1 MNNTSSLQGT
11 TVELPSS
18 MDLLN
23 GASNFDQ
30 TIQSANTARFYPS
43 GSTTFSDSNRNISI
57 RLSSSD
63 YIRPQT
69 ATLLFTLALSNCAQ
83 VPEDL
88 FAVQM
93 LGNITLE
100 CGGRVVENIQ
110 NAGMC
115 LYPIIVHKTPASV
128 YRSTLSVSGAYK
140 YKPSYSHYMQFSEKG
155 AQAKIGQNPSTGIT
169 AYTEYGPPATN
180 SWFRSARDGS
190 PPGLA
195 LDPSPD
201 ERNSV
206 QFYNSR
212 GAIELQSTPNTT
224 DIVNYLHK
232 ISDYFQTGN
241 HVSFCK
247 ADSDAV
253 TGNPDWFGL
262 DFSDGVKIYTDTSQS
277 TLSTYKVASSNLTN
291 SQSIGSLVCANSMPV
306 HNQPSEFYISDQIS
320 TNGVPQVVPVYGP
333 KNLQYGSLGLGH
345 PIEAEGERTRTYG
358 LYLKD
363 ILGIFNSPRLL
374 PLRNCGSMVLNIQ
387 LRPYQEMFLH
397 VTPSNAGWCMAEN
410 SATQLDGA
418 GVGKTQEFRDV
429 LNNTTLPYT
438 ISNVRLTVDTV
449 RPADSF
455 VQKVDEM
462 CAGNEGLSIVF
473 SSRETSVTPVAYSSN
488 IQITSTRAYSYLK
501 TIYTHFQE
509 SLTSQSVFLA
519 KSDRYLGSRYIRSNT
534 VIGSTTYPLINIE
547 SASEAFVECKKA
559 CIKPDAL
566 GTYPEDSVI
575 DYQIYTGKRS
585 TLGTSDSF
593 VSSGLFPSLALAKT
607 GKAYQ
612 KLKQSSQAHTQ
623 APSCFLLAQNVDR
636 VLQSGCT
643 FSGLSTRTSGFSITT
658 NIDMREFINTAP
670 RDQKGYSITSSAF
683 IDAHLGN
690 CMLRACTVFEFD
702 CLLRLA
708 NSSVE
713 VRN

>member
-128 YRSTLSVSGAYK
+128 YRSTLSVSGGYK

-155 AQAKIGQNPSTGIT
+155 VQTKLGQDMTAPYVLEEAQ
-169 AYTEYGPPATN
+169 YGPPATN
-180 SWFRSARDGS
+180 SWFRTPRDGTAS
-190 PPGLA
+190 GGTPPA
-195 LDPSPD
+195 ISQD
-201 ERNSV
+201 EINSV
-206 QFYNSR
+206 QFRNSR
-212 GAIELQSTPNTT
+212 GVLSPGSATAS
-224 DIVNYLHK
+224 DIVNYLHT

-247 ADSDAV
+247 ADSDDPGV
-253 TGNPDWFGL
+253 QNTDYIGL
-262 DFSDGVKIYTDTSQS
+262 DFSEGVKIYTDTSQS
-277 TLSTYKVASSNLTN
+277 NISSYKCSGSNLTN
-291 SQSIGSLVCANSMPV
+291 SQSIGSLVCANSMPI
-306 HNQPSEFYISDQIS
+306 HNQPSS
-320 TNGVPQVVPVYGP
+320 VYTSSAMSSGLP
-333 KNLQYGSLGLGH
+333 PIGYVQRNLQWGSLGLGH
-345 PIEAEGERTRTYG
+345 PIEAEGERTRTYA

-397 VTPSNAGWCMAEN
+397 VAPSNAGWCMSEN
-410 SATQLDGA
+410 SPAQLDGA
-418 GVGKTQEFRDV
+418 GVGLTQEFRDV

-462 CAGNEGLSIVF
+462 CAGNEGLSIVY
-473 SSRETSVTPVAYSSN
+473 SSRETSITPVAYATN

-501 TIYTHFQE
+501 TIYTSFQE
-509 SLTSQSVFLA
+509 SLTSQSVFLS
-519 KSDRYLGSRYIRSNT
+519 KSDRYLGSRFIRSNT

-593 VSSGLFPSLALAKT
+593 VSSGLFPSLVLAKT
-607 GKAYQ
+607 GKTFH

-658 NIDMREFINTAP
+658 NIDMREFIDAPP